1 MAIDRVLIIA
11 EAGVNHNGSIEIAK
25 QMVDKAVDAGVDI
38 IKFQTFKSEKLVSK
52 AARQAEYQQR
62 NIGKKDE
69 GQLAMLKKLELSQ
82 QDHEELIAYCNKKGI
97 RFFST
102 AFDMESIDYLHSLN
116 MGLWKIPS
124 GEITNYPYL
133 RKIASYGEPIIL
145 STGMC
150 ELSDIKAAVNVINE
164 FWPTANCQLP
174 TANSQRLTANSQQ
187 PTADITILHC
197 NTEYPTPYQDVNL
210 KAMLEIAETFKVKIG
225 YSDHT
230 QGIEVPIAAVAL
242 GASVI
247 EKHFTLDKTME
258 GPDHKASLEP
268 EELKAMVQAIRHI
281 EQALGT
287 GHKTISESE
296 RKNIEIARKSIVAAC
311 PIKAGELLTEGNLT
325 VKRPGSGISPMR
337 WNEVVGTFAIK
348 DFEEEEPIVL

>member
-1 MAIDRVLIIA
+1 MSKVLIIA
-11 EAGVNHNGSIEIAK
+11 EAGVNHNGSLQIAK
-25 QMVDKAVDAGVDI
+25 QLVDKAVEAGVDI

-52 AARQAEYQQR
+52 DARQAEYQQR
-62 NIGKKDE
+62 NIGKRDE
-69 GQLAMLKKLELSQ
+69 SQLAMLKKLELSVEAH
-82 QDHEELIAYCNKKGI
+82 HELMDYCKERNI
-97 RFFST
+97 RFWST
-102 AFDMESIDYLHSLN
+102 AFDMESIDFLHSLN

-133 RKIASYGEPIIL
+133 KKIASFHEEVIL

-150 ELSDIKAAVNVINE
+150 ELSDIEAALNVLIDE
-164 FWPTANCQLP
+164 GVKKEQ
-174 TANSQRLTANSQQ
+174 
-187 PTADITILHC
+187 ITVLHC

-210 KAMLEIAETFKVKIG
+210 KAMLEIGEKFGVKIG

-230 QGIEVPIAAVAL
+230 QGIEVPIATVAL

-268 EELKAMVQAIRHI
+268 VELKAMVSAIRHI
-281 EQALGT
+281 ELALGS

-311 PIKAGELLTEGNLT
+311 HIKEGEVLTEKNLT
-325 VKRPGSGISPMR
+325 VKRPGNGINPMR
-337 WNEVVGTFAIK
+337 WNEVVGTIAVR
-348 DFEEEEPIVL
+348 DFEEEEMIVL